1 MKYLAAILITLSAL
15 WAPLIAHA
23 CTFDTD
29 CELGSQCVKTQEA
42 INGAC
47 VGGMFPGNSN
57 DSEPA
62 YNPGDANGTYGNTCS
77 FDSDCG
83 MGTTCVKEGGVF
95 GACM

>member
-1 MKYLAAILITLSAL
+1 MKHLVAALIIVSAL
-15 WAPLIAHA
+15 WAPLVANA

-29 CELGSQCVKTQEA
+29 CAIGSQCKKTSEA

-47 VGGMFPGNSN
+47 VGGLFPGNSH
-57 DSEPA
+57 DSDPA
-62 YNPGDANGTYGNTCS
+62 YAPGDANGSYGNTCS

-83 MGTTCVKEGGVF
+83 LGSQCVKADGVF